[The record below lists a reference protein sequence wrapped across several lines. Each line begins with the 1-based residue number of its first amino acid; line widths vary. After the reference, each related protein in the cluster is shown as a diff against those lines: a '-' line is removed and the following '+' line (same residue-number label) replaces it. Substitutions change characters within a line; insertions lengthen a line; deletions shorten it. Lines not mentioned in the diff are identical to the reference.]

1 MHSDVHLTLHRL
13 TATELRH
20 TADTVRDATAAPA
33 VPAAPIRVQLGWKLV
48 EFGLKLAVP
57 GTSRTALAGRALSA

>member
-20 TADTVRDATAAPA
+20 TADTAAPM
-33 VPAAPIRVQLGWKLV
+33 VPSAPVRVQLGWKLV

-57 GTSRTALAGRALSA
+57 GTSRAALAGRALSA